1 MGILFIR
8 ISRAYMLRVVRV
20 LPEMRVCGPT
30 REANVAKI
38 QLIKATKYDFG
49 KGSGKYV
56 SEDESAKEANDAR
69 PYSLACKPPAPP
81 CTRFSEAD
89 SVASRHAG
97 RRTHTARST
106 RNHCVGRIERPAHV
120 SSTESGE
127 Q

>member
-1 MGILFIR
+1 M
-8 ISRAYMLRVVRV
+8 
-20 LPEMRVCGPT
+20 
-30 REANVAKI
+30 AKI

-81 CTRFSEAD
+81 CTRFSDGD

-97 RRTHTARST
+97 RCTHTARST